1 MRENTRRG
9 NTHKTARTFRRAAVA
24 LLAAAGL
31 LFLPGPVAS
40 AKAPAPH
47 GPAAQK
53 AHTAKSIVLPGAG
66 GAEGIA
72 AGKGTVFYA
81 GDLATGDIF
90 RGDIRKGTAE
100 LFIDAPAGRVA
111 VGMKFDRRH
120 ELLFVAGGPA
130 GTAYV
135 YDTKTATAKATI
147 QLTGKQP
154 SFIND
159 VALTREGA
167 WFTNSN
173 VAELYFVPVGSDGSL
188 GAVRTLPL
196 SGPASD
202 TSAQFNLNG
211 IAAANGGRTLIVAH
225 SGNGAVYTV
234 NPQTGASAAISGVS
248 VPNVDGILVRGRTL
262 WAVQNFSNQISRVK
276 LSADLSS
283 GVVKHVITSPLF
295 QVPTTAANFGG
306 KLAVVNAKLGV
317 QNPGTFDVIVLRGR

>member
-9 NTHKTARTFRRAAVA
+9 NTRKTAKALRRAAVA
-24 LLAAAGL
+24 LLAVAGL
-31 LFLPGPVAS
+31 LLLPGPVAS

-47 GPAAQK
+47 KTQA
-53 AHTAKSIVLPGAG
+53 AKSIVLPGAG

-72 AGKGTVFYA
+72 AGRGTTFYA

-100 LFIDAPAGRVA
+100 RFIDAPAGRVA
-111 VGMKFDRRH
+111 VGMKFDKRH

-135 YDTKTATAKATI
+135 YDTKAATTKATI

-154 SFIND
+154 AFIND
-159 VALTREGA
+159 VALTRQGA

-173 VAELYFVPVGSDGSL
+173 AAELYFVPVGADGSL
-188 GAVRTLPL
+188 GAVKTLAI

-211 IAAANGGRTLIVAH
+211 IAAANGGRILIVAH
-225 SGNGAVYTV
+225 SGKGAVYTV
-234 NPQTGASAAISGVS
+234 NPQTGASAAISGVD

-283 GVVKHVITSPLF
+283 GVVKHVIKSPLF

-306 KLAVVNAKLGV
+306 KLAVVNAKFGV
-317 QNPGTFDVIVLRGR
+317 PAPVTYDVVVLRGK

>member
-9 NTHKTARTFRRAAVA
+9 NTRKTARAFRLAAVA
-24 LLAAAGL
+24 LLAVAGL
-31 LFLPGPVAS
+31 LLLPGPVAS

-47 GPAAQK
+47 KTQA
-53 AHTAKSIVLPGAG
+53 AKSIVLPGAG

-90 RGDIRKGTAE
+90 RGDIRKGTAA

-135 YDTKTATAKATI
+135 YDTKAATTKATI

-173 VAELYFVPVGSDGSL
+173 VAELYFVPVGADGSL

-196 SGPASD
+196 SGPASN
-202 TSAQFNLNG
+202 TAAQFNLNG
-211 IAAANGGRTLIVAH
+211 IAAADGGRTLIVAH
-225 SGNGAVYTV
+225 SGNAALYTV
-234 NPQTGASAAISGVS
+234 DSQTGASAAVSGVA

-262 WAVQNFSNQISRVK
+262 WAVQNFSNQISRIK
-276 LSADLSS
+276 LSGDLSS
-283 GVVKHVITSPLF
+283 GVVKDVITSPLF
-295 QVPTTAANFGG
+295 QIPTTAANFGG
-306 KLAVVNAKLGV
+306 KLAVVNAKFGV
-317 QNPGTFDVIVLRGR
+317 PAPENFDVVVLRGRSR

>member
-1 MRENTRRG
+1 MRENIRRG
-9 NTHKTARTFRRAAVA
+9 NVRKTSRAFRRAAVA
-24 LLAAAGL
+24 LLAVAGL
-31 LFLPGPVAS
+31 LFLPGPIAS

-47 GPAAQK
+47 KTQA
-53 AHTAKSIVLPGAG
+53 AKSIVLPGAG

-90 RGDIRKGTAE
+90 RGDIRQGTAG

-120 ELLFVAGGPA
+120 DLLFVAGGPA
-130 GTAYV
+130 GTAYI
-135 YDTKTATAKATI
+135 YDTRTATAKATI

-159 VALTREGA
+159 VVLTREGA

-173 VAELYFVPVGSDGSL
+173 VAELYFVPVGADGSL

-211 IAAANGGRTLIVAH
+211 IAAADGGRTLIVAH
-225 SGNGAVYTV
+225 SGNAALYTV
-234 NPQTGASAAISGVS
+234 NPETGASAAVSGVS
-248 VPNVDGILVRGRTL
+248 VPNVDGILVRGHAL

-283 GVVKHVITSPLF
+283 GVVKDVITSPLF
-295 QVPTTAANFGG
+295 QIPTTAANFGG
-306 KLAVVNAKLGV
+306 KLAVVNAKFGV
-317 QNPGTFDVIVLRGR
+317 PAPGNFDVVVLRGKSG